1 MEREEALKIL
11 GLNANPSEKDIKEA
25 RNTLALQYHPDKNS
39 DKEQEELK
47 KAEEKFK
54 QLQAAYKLLA
64 GTGAKEVVLLHD
76 EDLDRVSCTEDLKF
90 CLYTAL
96 FNRDIAFLK
105 KLFSKFKSSKGG
117 EFGDYINE
125 MCVQDHLP
133 LGVAINSYNID
144 LVSLLLENGANP
156 NIKIFRGRTP
166 LCYPGIV
173 KYGNI
178 VKLLL
183 EYGADPNTRVY
194 GLAPLDIAGDDRF
207 YEVAELLLKYRAD
220 PNAQGDFGY
229 TTLHRAY
236 KHYRVAELLL
246 KYGADPNIQ
255 NVFGSTPLHEIIHCN
270 EYECEC
276 EKEKTLALFLKYG
289 ADPNAADHHAKDYYM
304 RRLIERTPYFANSGI
319 INCIKTLVLP
329 YGSNDKV
336 KKLMA
341 EYGGVDRCYLRDQT
355 ILTCCCLIVASA
367 TLFSMA
373 SPWRYIPTTIFALA
387 ACFFV
392 KNAVQ
397 AAFFAKTKEPS
408 PEFAEVITEKVVNNA
423 ELNAEGNSQESRN
436 ALA

>member
-1 MEREEALKIL
+1 MKREEALKIL
-11 GLNANPSEKDIKEA
+11 GLKANPSEEDIRKA
-25 RNTLALQYHPDKNS
+25 RNTLALQCHPDKNS

-64 GTGAKEVVLLHD
+64 GTGAKEAMLLHD
-76 EDLDRVSCTEDLKF
+76 EDLDRVSSTEDLKF

-96 FNRDIAFLK
+96 FNQDTAFLK
-105 KLFSKFKSSKGG
+105 KLFSRFKSSKSGK
-117 EFGDYINE
+117 FGDYINE

-133 LGVAINSYNID
+133 LGATINSYNID

-156 NIKIFRGRTP
+156 NIKIFRERTA

-173 KYGNI
+173 KHCNI

-183 EYGADPNTRVY
+183 DYGADPNIRAY
-194 GLAPLDIAGDDRF
+194 GFAPLDIAGDDRF

-220 PNAQGDFGY
+220 PNAQDEFGS

-236 KHYRVAELLL
+236 KHYRVAGLLL
-246 KYGADPNIQ
+246 KYRADPNIQ
-255 NVFGSTPLHEIIHCN
+255 NIFGSTPLHKIIHCN
-270 EYECEC
+270 EYECER
-276 EKEKTLALFLKYG
+276 EKTLALFLKYG
-289 ADPNAADHHAKDYYM
+289 VDPNATDPHAKDYYM
-304 RRLIERTPYFANSGI
+304 SRFIERTPYFANSGI
-319 INCIKTLVLP
+319 INCIKALVLP

-341 EYGGVDRCYLRDQT
+341 EYGGVDRRYLISQSGFA
-355 ILTCCCLIVASA
+355 CCCLMVAST

-373 SPWRYIPTTIFALA
+373 SPWCYVPTAVFALA

-408 PEFAEVITEKVVNNA
+408 PEFSEVITEEVVESNA
-423 ELNAEGNSQESRN
+423 KNNSQESRN